1 MNFSEMRLSQFSYEH
16 PDPTVFVK
24 PLEEFSHDIKF
35 AVRCIKNVTEDSTDR
50 EKRVAGGFE
59 AVKPNLPL
67 YFRDK
72 EYRQQK
78 HAALQKMV
86 EEDEIERLSATDNR
100 IENWPF
106 LSDGTDGERI
116 AHVPSMGLD
125 EETVVIPDDGFP
137 KGILSDIPI
146 ARLRSLQRAV
156 DEHDNTERCRRY
168 GFFYNS
174 DAPKSRKIF
183 YGANIADEPWE
194 LLTIVA
200 AEAFGIFEGMVYVE
214 ANRTHNFDPRPF
226 KRLHHNDTI
235 RSLFGARQVQV
246 RGFVNENRRIREIY
260 RDNMQRNEIVRGWKE
275 LGMTPDDIGYIAD
288 PDETFSRDFLRAVQV
303 CDGIDAFNYDLH
315 RCGKAAKLV
324 SSTRVF
330 EMTPECTAYN
340 RNWYHPDMMLGAC
353 IEQIGNESLNPIS
366 QRNGVIRSA
375 GYGNSCVKMISEKDQ
390 RYPLWTPYDFKLL
403 CGKYCTRPKA
413 KQKREGRLN
422 FFVRCCLR
430 FRWRSSQIS

>member
-1 MNFSEMRLSQFSYEH
+1 
-16 PDPTVFVK
+16 VK
-24 PLEEFSHDIKF
+24 PLEEFSPDVAF
-35 AVRCIKNVTEDSTDR
+35 AVNCLKNATQDSTDHDN
-50 EKRVAGGFE
+50 KRVTGGFE
-59 AVKPNLPL
+59 AIKPNLPL

-72 EYRQQK
+72 EYRLQK
-78 HAALQKMV
+78 HANMQQQVKL
-86 EEDEIERLSATDNR
+86 DEMERLTATDNHLKD
-100 IENWPF
+100 WPF
-106 LSDGTDGERI
+106 LPNRTDDGDRI
-116 AHVPSMGLD
+116 ARVPSMGLA
-125 EETVVIPDDGFP
+125 EEEVVYPDDGFP
-137 KGILSDIPI
+137 RGILSNVPV

-156 DEHDNTERCRRY
+156 DEHENSERCNRY
-168 GFFYNS
+168 GFFYNGTT
-174 DAPKSRKIF
+174 PKSRRIF

-200 AEAFGIFEGMVYVE
+200 AEAYGIFEGMVYVE

-226 KRLHHNDTI
+226 KRLHNNDTI
-235 RSLFGARQVQV
+235 RRLFGARHVQV
-246 RGFVNENRRIREIY
+246 RGFVDENGRVRELD

-303 CDGIDAFNYDLH
+303 CDGIDAFNYEKH

-340 RNWYHPDMMLGAC
+340 RNWFHPDMMLGAC
-353 IEQIGNESLNPIS
+353 IEQIGDERLNPIS
-366 QRNGVIRSA
+366 PRNGVIRAA

-403 CGKYCTRPKA
+403 CGKKCPCFM
-413 KQKREGRLN
+413 GDLG
-422 FFVRCCLR
+422 L
-430 FRWRSSQIS
+430 